1 MQPKLDPHEF
11 SGGQRQRTAIARAII
26 LKPRLVILD
35 EPTSGLD
42 PASAGSFDELVLK
55 LRDMLGLTVI
65 MVTHDTHAA
74 ARASRT
80 LYLNKGQLSLVPLE

>member
-1 MQPKLDPHEF
+1 LQALNRSQGK
-11 SGGQRQRTAIARAII
+11 
-26 LKPRLVILD
+26 
-35 EPTSGLD
+35 
-42 PASAGSFDELVLK
+42 
-55 LRDMLGLTVI
+55 TVI